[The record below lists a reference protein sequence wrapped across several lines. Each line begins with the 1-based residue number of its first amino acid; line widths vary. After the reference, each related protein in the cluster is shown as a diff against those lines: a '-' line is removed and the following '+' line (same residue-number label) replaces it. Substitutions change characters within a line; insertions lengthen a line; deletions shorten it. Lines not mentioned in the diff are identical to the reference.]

1 MSGFCSMKRLGV
13 FLLPPGWDAS
23 PSQGYHPALNFSGT
37 NLYAW
42 VVTVRVKSLVQELN
56 TMSLARAQTWTTQS
70 RGKHTNHEATVPPT
84 LLTGSPFL
92 FLLGADVK
100 LSLPLLSAKVGATVS
115 VTCTVTGETFLG
127 WFNDGKKVT
136 TSPTAN
142 IRVISTGNIHTI
154 KFVNVK
160 LSYGGDNYQCR
171 GSSKTE
177 TLLVHVACKYKVDI
191 YAVYH
196 FMQKYAQIFV
206 QDTICSEKRTV
217 FQEQSL
223 RENCER

>member
-1 MSGFCSMKRLGV
+1 M
-13 FLLPPGWDAS
+13 
-23 PSQGYHPALNFSGT
+23 
-37 NLYAW
+37 
-42 VVTVRVKSLVQELN
+42 RVKSLVQELN
-56 TMSLARAQTWTTQS
+56 KMSPARAQTWTTQS

-92 FLLGADVK
+92 FLLGADVT
-100 LSLPLLSAKVGATVS
+100 LSLPLVSAKVGATAS
-115 VTCTVTGETFLG
+115 VTCTVTVETFLG
-127 WFNDGKKVT
+127 WFDPNGRKIT
-136 TSPTAN
+136 TSSTAK
-142 IRVISTGNIHTI
+142 IRVESSGNTHKL
-154 KFVNVK
+154 KFVDVK
-160 LSYGGDNYQCR
+160 VSYGGDNYQCR